1 MKHKVNNGTDENALL
16 KSVITSA
23 PAQEWTK
30 KRYVN
35 AKLIIGAK
43 IGFIVLLLAAIYYPT
58 ASWMGI
64 RWFKADSYYSHGPL
78 IPLVSGVLLWL
89 KRRELA
95 ETRISS
101 SRLGLFILSAGL
113 LLHILSALML
123 IQSISA
129 FSLPIVIIGLVLY
142 LFGWEVTRV
151 VLFPLGFLFF
161 MAPAPMQLVAAT
173 TLKMKLFAAHIATIA
188 VQLLDIPLVREGSTV
203 HLSNTTL
210 VVGDPCSGLRSLISL
225 TALGVLYAYFAK
237 TSYPKRIAL
246 VLASIPIAII
256 ANIIRVIGV
265 IVVANFYGNRIVT
278 DGLLHDAF
286 GFSVFVIALA
296 GLILV
301 GRILGCQM
309 FKKDT

>member
-1 MKHKVNNGTDENALL
+1 
-16 KSVITSA
+16 
-23 PAQEWTK
+23 
-30 KRYVN
+30 
-35 AKLIIGAK
+35 
-43 IGFIVLLLAAIYYPT
+43 
-58 ASWMGI
+58 
-64 RWFKADSYYSHGPL
+64 
-78 IPLVSGVLLWL
+78 
-89 KRRELA
+89 
-95 ETRISS
+95 
-101 SRLGLFILSAGL
+101 
-113 LLHILSALML
+113 
-123 IQSISA
+123 
-129 FSLPIVIIGLVLY
+129 
-142 LFGWEVTRV
+142 
-151 VLFPLGFLFF
+151 
-161 MAPAPMQLVAAT
+161 MAPAPMQFIAAT
-173 TLKMKLFAAHIATIA
+173 TLQMKLFAAHIAAIA

-203 HLSNTTL
+203 YLSNTTL

-278 DGLLHDAF
+278 DGLLHTAF

-309 FKKDT
+309 FKKDI